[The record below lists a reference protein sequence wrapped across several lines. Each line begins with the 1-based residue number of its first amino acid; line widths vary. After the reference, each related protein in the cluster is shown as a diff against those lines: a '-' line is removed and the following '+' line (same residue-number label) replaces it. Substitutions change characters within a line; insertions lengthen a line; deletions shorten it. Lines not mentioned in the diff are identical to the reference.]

1 MQYRQHIIRK
11 LENLESKL
19 KHIEFHNNRGNR
31 EEIEK
36 VRKECEDLLEEITS
50 TIGREPQSS
59 NEINRT

>member
-19 KHIEFHNNRGNR
+19 KHIEFHNNRGDR
-31 EEIEK
+31 EGVEKTRIE
-36 VRKECEDLLEEITS
+36 CDDLIEEITS
-50 TIGREPQSS
+50 SIGREPQSH